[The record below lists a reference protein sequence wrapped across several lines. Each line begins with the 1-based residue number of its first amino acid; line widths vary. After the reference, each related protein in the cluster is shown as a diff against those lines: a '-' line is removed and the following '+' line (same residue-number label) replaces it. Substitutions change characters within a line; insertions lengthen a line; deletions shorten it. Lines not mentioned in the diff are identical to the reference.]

1 MTPNT
6 KTVPVIIT
14 LAAAFIT
21 CVVSIVQKVDFSTF
35 VSRLL
40 IVVVIF
46 LVLGTI
52 IKMILDYSFKTLEPP
67 VPIDAE
73 TEEAVPED
81 TEEQSEEEDISS
93 ENLQESIEEQ

>member
-21 CVVSIVQKVDFSTF
+21 CVVSIVQKVEFSKF

-67 VPIDAE
+67 VSIDAE
-73 TEEAVPED
+73 PEAPVTEFTED
-81 TEEQSEEEDISS
+81 QEEEDISS
-93 ENLQESIEEQ
+93 ENLQESGEEQ